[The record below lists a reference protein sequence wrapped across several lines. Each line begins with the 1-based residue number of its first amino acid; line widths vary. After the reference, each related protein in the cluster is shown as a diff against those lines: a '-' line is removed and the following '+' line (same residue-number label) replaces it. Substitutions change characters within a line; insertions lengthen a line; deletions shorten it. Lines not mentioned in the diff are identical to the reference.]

1 MRIVQNECPWS
12 RVLVTTPRMFRGA
25 VPRNRARR
33 HVREAYRL
41 IKHRINGHYDVAF
54 VVYPGEYRFS
64 DRSRQVETLLHQA
77 DAVRPE

>member
-1 MRIVQNECPWS
+1 MLANDLQSC

-25 VPRNRARR
+25 VQRNQARR

-41 IKHRINGHYDVAF
+41 VKHRIHGNYDLAF

-64 DRSRQVETLLHQA
+64 DRSGQVETLLRQA
-77 DAVRPE
+77 GAVQSE